1 LALNPKPIL
10 VGLGFRVFFRVFYYF
25 SSHTYTSTISKSF
38 LGVKFLK
45 KEKEKKPS
53 SPFVVQPQEL
63 IIATRNYY
71 LDT

>member
-10 VGLGFRVFFRVFYYF
+10 VGTYYF

-53 SPFVVQPQEL
+53 SPFVVQPLEL

-71 LDT
+71 YLDT